1 MRAPRAVPAL
11 ALAGLCLLAAR
22 LTADS
27 AAHAAGIGTLSP
39 TWDIDFT
46 LWTRGS
52 QYLPNAESET
62 PFDLD
67 QQQDP
72 IDEGP
77 GTSSGPQTAKLSY
90 ETPGGVKAESMPF
103 AEISNTALK
112 IRSHLEGVLQTNF
125 VSGPTCVPDPNVPG
139 AVTCDNAPLVT
150 GNWKRLE
157 ADASVRA
164 AISDAVSLTHVTS
177 NISGYRMVFQIDGTD
192 VKFLD
197 TFPTFPNLGT
207 IGGTGGGYLL
217 EFLYQGVYVNCNNQ
231 TIFSAVD
238 RTDGT
243 ILGLNPAV
251 PRTVTPRAAVG
262 FSPFIPVKNGIP
274 SPVNIEMSSL
284 LKVALDNLD
293 AGRVLFELEQ
303 DYSHTVHIG
312 FEVYDDAGRL
322 LPDAVVTGLN
332 GERYTVRTTA
342 IPEPAGLAWVGGAA
356 IAAVGRRGRSA
367 VGRRA

>member
-1 MRAPRAVPAL
+1 MRVPYAVKAVAWASLSWLAVPSTADF
-11 ALAGLCLLAAR
+11 AAQAAGLGA
-22 LTADS
+22 LTPA
-27 AAHAAGIGTLSP
+27 
-39 TWDIDFT
+39 WDIDFT

-52 QYLPNAESET
+52 QYLPNAASET
-62 PFDLD
+62 PFDAD

-72 IDEGP
+72 INEGP
-77 GTSSGPQTAKLSY
+77 GAHSGPQSGDLLY
-90 ETPGGVKAESMPF
+90 ETSGGIAVASRSF
-103 AEISNTALK
+103 AEVNNTLLK

-125 VSGPTCVPDPNVPG
+125 VSGPTCFPNPNVPG
-139 AVTCDNAPLVT
+139 GVTCDGEPLVT

-197 TFPTFPNLGT
+197 TLPNPGT
-207 IGGTGGGYLL
+207 ILFGGTGGGYLL
-217 EFLYQGVYVNCNNQ
+217 EFLYQGVHLNVNNQ
-231 TIFSAVD
+231 TIFSAED

-251 PRTVTPRAAVG
+251 PRTSTPRPAVA
-262 FSPFIPVKNGIP
+262 FSPVISVTNGIP

-293 AGRVLFELEQ
+293 AGRVVFELEQ
-303 DYSHTVHIG
+303 DYSRTVHIG